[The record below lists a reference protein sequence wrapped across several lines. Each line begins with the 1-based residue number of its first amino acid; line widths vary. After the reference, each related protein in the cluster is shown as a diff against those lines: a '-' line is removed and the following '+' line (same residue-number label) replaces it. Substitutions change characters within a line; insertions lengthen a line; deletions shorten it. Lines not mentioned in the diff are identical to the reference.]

1 LEEEAERIISET
13 YKEANLFLLKDPRL
27 CVLLPFWE
35 DIFAKLD
42 IEIRPLLVFRNPIE
56 VAHSL
61 FYRNGFSI
69 TKSLLLWAKHVL
81 YSEFYTRK
89 YRRCFLNT
97 ADFIRNPLSIVEAL
111 ESVGI
116 KLKEGVDKH
125 SIQNIVKSFVDE
137 NLIHYNLPPKTHFD
151 DLPDFVRL
159 PFVYLEKITTGE
171 LKFKEDLE
179 SKFDLWRSE
188 YEEFARDYFVNV
200 ISHPSQKVIFQV
212 FFDYGNGF
220 SEENSLRIELSPKKG
235 INFIDLALPANVK
248 QFRID
253 PIGGFGCVIRILD
266 FYIGNKSNGKRVYL
280 EHPIESN
287 ADFVYDKEY
296 TFLHEDPQIIVNQ
309 SIVCSDNYDHFY
321 FSFEYLDIFSPV
333 SNQVE
338 DRLNGYKVR
347 LQSDLQHKENTIS
360 ELQNNLSS
368 LEQEL
373 KKIIDYSA
381 HLQTQLD
388 NLTSER
394 ESLLAEISRKDEEKN
409 SLQIALSEKEK
420 QLSELQRELQEKNGL
435 VSELQNNLSQLQT
448 RLDNLTSEKES
459 LLAEISRKDE
469 EKNSLQIALSEKEK
483 QLSELQRELQE
494 KNGLV
499 SELQNNLS
507 SLEQELKKIID
518 YSAHL
523 QTQLDNLTSEK
534 ESLLAEISR
543 RDEEIETLSTEKGQ
557 LIIHLSNLS
566 SQLDNLTSERENL
579 LAEISRKDEEKNSLQ
594 IALSEKEKQLSELQ
608 REVETL
614 SAEKGRL
621 IFMLYNLTNRPN
633 AFIIVAKRYY
643 SKMKKLFR
651 RWRR

>member
-1 LEEEAERIISET
+1 MHDEMLEEGVLKDKTDSIKSIVPLKNLETKLLFEVDTSKKVCVAVLGMHRSRTSLISGILTQMGIYPGAELLLPQKDNPKGFYENRLVVEFNDSKLLPLLRSAWDDVKPIDWQKLQDYKRGLQEEAERIISET

-97 ADFIRNPLSIVEAL
+97 ADFIRNPLSIVEVL

-116 KLKEGVDKH
+116 KLKEGVDKQ
-125 SIQNIVKSFVDE
+125 SIQSIVKSFVDE
-137 NLIHYNLPPKTHFD
+137 NLIHYNLPSKTHFD

-159 PFVYLEKITTGE
+159 PFIYLEKITTGE

-188 YEEFARDYFVNV
+188 YEDFVRDYFVNV
-200 ISHPSQKVIFQV
+200 ISYPSQKVIFQV

-220 SEENSLRIELSPKKG
+220 SEEDSLRIELSPKKG
-235 INFIDLALPANVK
+235 INSIDLALPANVK

-253 PIGGFGCVIRILD
+253 PIGGFGCVIKILD
-266 FYIGNKSNGKRVYL
+266 FYIGNKSNGKRTYL

-338 DRLNGYKVR
+338 DRLNVYKVG

-373 KKIIDYSA
+373 KKITDYA
-381 HLQTQLD
+381 AQLQGQLE

-394 ESLLAEISRKDEEKN
+394 ESLLAEISRKDEERN
-409 SLQIALSEKEK
+409 GLQIALSEK
-420 QLSELQRELQEKNGL
+420 
-435 VSELQNNLSQLQT
+435 
-448 RLDNLTSEKES
+448 D
-459 LLAEISRKDE
+459 
-469 EKNSLQIALSEKEK
+469 
-483 QLSELQRELQE
+483 
-494 KNGLV
+494 
-499 SELQNNLS
+499 
-507 SLEQELKKIID
+507 
-518 YSAHL
+518 
-523 QTQLDNLTSEK
+523 
-534 ESLLAEISR
+534 
-543 RDEEIETLSTEKGQ
+543 
-557 LIIHLSNLS
+557 
-566 SQLDNLTSERENL
+566 
-579 LAEISRKDEEKNSLQ
+579 
-594 IALSEKEKQLSELQ
+594 KQLSELQ

-633 AFIIVAKRYY
+633 AFIMAAKRYY

-651 RWRR
+651 KWKKIR